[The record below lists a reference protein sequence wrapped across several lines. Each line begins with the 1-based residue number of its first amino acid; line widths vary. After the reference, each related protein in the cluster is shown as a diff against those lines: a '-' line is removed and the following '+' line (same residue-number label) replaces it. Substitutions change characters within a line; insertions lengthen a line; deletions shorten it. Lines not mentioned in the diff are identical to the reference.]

1 MTAKVIKFGVPEKVR
16 YRYVEPEDLDAPMDI
31 FDFDVRKTLGP
42 MGKLIQDHKH
52 LILNWLHNGEF
63 LKPMEEW
70 SENAK
75 VAVIA
80 QRLAFNSTLE
90 SMVKEVPV
98 TLLGGEE
105 AILKRANFV
114 IRDINDERQELARIV
129 GIVSEVLFFEGVVY
143 VPSTMS
149 YLTVEDYQI
158 KEARFPFRRIREG
171 RND

>member
-1 MTAKVIKFGVPEKVR
+1 MTGKVIKFEVPEKVR
-16 YRYVEPEDLDAPMDI
+16 YHYVEPDDLLVDMDV

-52 LILNWLHNGEF
+52 LVLNWLQNGEF

-75 VAVIA
+75 TAIVA
-80 QRLAFNSTLE
+80 QMLSFNSTLN
-90 SMVKEVPV
+90 SMVKDVPV
-98 TLLGGEE
+98 VLLGGEE
-105 AILKRANFV
+105 AVLKRANFV
-114 IRDINDERQELARIV
+114 IRDITDERQELARIV

-158 KEARFPFRRIREG
+158 KEAKFPRMRQKKKK
-171 RND
+171 